1 MFLLP
6 VPLYDYIIFN
16 YCCYILFVTT
26 LTLSMFLLLLLYHY
40 MCFYFL
46 QRFTWRQWR
55 FNQQNGDQD
64 YYVVVIYLF
73 IYLFIYLSWINGWDD
88 ISVCEAKKPRYAVPI
103 MEGYKKILLVAGG
116 TQLGYV
122 TAAYISCS
130 LDTLSDHPSMGIPG
144 RFFDGRI
151 CGSCHFYRYPAWQAA
166 T

>member
-1 MFLLP
+1 MFCYHYTIISFLITVVTYYLLR
-6 VPLYDYIIFN
+6 LSYYQCFYCFYYIIICVF
-16 YCCYILFVTT
+16 T
-26 LTLSMFLLLLLYHY
+26 
-40 MCFYFL
+40 FYKDL
-46 QRFTWRQWR
+46 PEG
-55 FNQQNGDQD
+55 NGDSTNKM
-64 YYVVVIYLF
+64 VTKTTMWWWFIYLF
-73 IYLFIYLSWINGWDD
+73 TYLFIYLSWINGWDD